1 MVEIAHNIGAQLPA
15 SITNSE
21 VMGVKMNA
29 VGVFLISMFFLYL
42 PLILIAPASF
52 AAEGRMLVFGRIQDD
67 PVRAIRDRQEFVDYL
82 GRKLAPV
89 GISGGKIFVVDNI
102 HLLAQALKE
111 NKVDLFHDTAV
122 PTMVLAR
129 RAGAVPI
136 LRQWKYGEAE
146 YESVIIARKNSGI
159 DVLANLVGK
168 VLAFD
173 EPHSTSAHILPRM
186 LLAEKNLNL
195 IRLNSPG
202 EGKPNAIG
210 YVFGADGSATNL
222 LLTGRVDAA
231 ATSLREFE
239 ELRPDVRDTLKVL
252 GKSKSAPRLLIAIR
266 KDLDQNLHKSIRDV
280 LINMDKD
287 PEGLAVLKRQQK
299 TTRIDEIPAASLQQL
314 KSIEKFVY
322 SLPENV
328 DAW

>member
-1 MVEIAHNIGAQLPA
+1 
-15 SITNSE
+15 
-21 VMGVKMNA
+21 MGIKMN
-29 VGVFLISMFFLYL
+29 VLCVFLISVVFLYL

-52 AAEGRMLVFGRIQDD
+52 AAEGRALVFGRVQDE

-82 GRKLAPV
+82 ARKLAPV
-89 GISGGKIFVVDNI
+89 GISEGKIFVVDNI

-122 PTMVLAR
+122 PTMVLAH

-146 YESVIIARKNSGI
+146 YQSVIIVRKSAGI
-159 DVLANLVGK
+159 DVLSDLTGK

-186 LLAEKNLNL
+186 LLAEKKLNL
-195 IRLNSPG
+195 IHLKSPVAA
-202 EGKPNAIG
+202 KPNAIG

-222 LLTGRVDAA
+222 LISGRVDAA

-239 ELRPDVRDTLKVL
+239 ELRPEVKDTLKIL
-252 GKSKSAPRLLIAIR
+252 GNSKSAPRLLIATR
-266 KDLDQNLHKSIRDV
+266 KGLDQKLNKSIRDV
-280 LINMDKD
+280 LIDMDKD

-299 TTRIDEIPAASLQQL
+299 TVKIDEIPRESHQQL
-314 KSIEKFVY
+314 KAIEKFVF
-322 SLPENV
+322 SLPEEV

>member
-1 MVEIAHNIGAQLPA
+1 
-15 SITNSE
+15 
-21 VMGVKMNA
+21 MNA
-29 VGVFLISMFFLYL
+29 LCVFLISVFFLYI
-42 PLILIAPASF
+42 PLTSIAPASF
-52 AAEGRMLVFGRIQDD
+52 AAEGRVLVFGRVQDD

-89 GISGGKIFVVDNI
+89 GISGAKILVVDNI

-146 YESVIIARKNSGI
+146 YESVIIVQKSSGI
-159 DVLANLVGK
+159 DVLSDLVGK

-195 IRLNSPG
+195 SHLNSPG
-202 EGKPNAIG
+202 GAKPNTIG
-210 YVFGADGSATNL
+210 YLFGADGSATNL
-222 LLTGRVDAA
+222 LITGRVDAA

-239 ELRPDVRDTLKVL
+239 ELRPEVKDALKVL

-266 KDLDQNLHKSIRDV
+266 KGLDQKLHKSIHDV
-280 LINMDKD
+280 LTNMDKD

-299 TTRIDEIPAASLQQL
+299 TTKIDDIPTESQQQL
-314 KSIEKFVY
+314 KAIGKFVF
-322 SLPENV
+322 SLPEDV

>member
-1 MVEIAHNIGAQLPA
+1 
-15 SITNSE
+15 
-21 VMGVKMNA
+21 MNA
-29 VGVFLISMFFLYL
+29 LCVFLISVVFLYI
-42 PLILIAPASF
+42 PMISIAPTSF
-52 AAEGRMLVFGRIQDD
+52 AAEGRVLVFGRVQDD

-82 GRKLAPV
+82 GGKLAPV
-89 GISGGKIFVVDNI
+89 GISGAKILVVDNI

-111 NKVDLFHDTAV
+111 NKVDLFHDTPV

-129 RAGAVPI
+129 RTGALPI

-146 YESVIIARKNSGI
+146 YESVIIARKSSGI
-159 DVLANLVGK
+159 DVLSDLVGK

-195 IRLNSPG
+195 VHLNSLG
-202 EGKPNAIG
+202 GAKPNAIA

-222 LLTGRVDAA
+222 LITGRVDAA
-231 ATSLREFE
+231 ATSQREFE
-239 ELRPDVRDTLKVL
+239 ELRPEVKDALKVL
-252 GKSKSAPRLLIAIR
+252 GKSKPAPRLLIAIR
-266 KDLDQNLHKSIRDV
+266 KSLDQKLHKSIHDV

-299 TTRIDEIPAASLQQL
+299 TTKIDDIPTTSHQQL
-314 KSIEKFVY
+314 KSIEKFVF
-322 SLPENV
+322 SLPEEV
-328 DAW
+328 DSW

>member
-1 MVEIAHNIGAQLPA
+1 
-15 SITNSE
+15 
-21 VMGVKMNA
+21 MN
-29 VGVFLISMFFLYL
+29 VFCVFLISGFFIYL
-42 PLILIAPASF
+42 PLVLITPGSF
-52 AAEGRMLVFGRIQDD
+52 AAEGSELIFGRVQDD

-89 GISGGKIFVVDNI
+89 GISGAKILVVDNI

-146 YESVIIARKNSGI
+146 YESVIIVQKSSGI
-159 DVLANLVGK
+159 DVLSDLVGK

-195 IRLNSPG
+195 IHLNPLG
-202 EGKPNAIG
+202 GAKPNAIG

-222 LLTGRVDAA
+222 LISGRVDAA
-231 ATSLREFE
+231 ATSQREFE
-239 ELRPDVRDTLKVL
+239 ELRPEVKDALKVL
-252 GKSKSAPRLLIAIR
+252 GKSKPAPRLLIAIR
-266 KDLDQNLHKSIRDV
+266 KSLDKKIHKSIHDV

-299 TTRIDEIPAASLQQL
+299 TTKIDDIPTASHQQL
-314 KSIEKFVY
+314 KSIEKFVF
-322 SLPENV
+322 SLPEEV
-328 DAW
+328 DSW

>member
-1 MVEIAHNIGAQLPA
+1 
-15 SITNSE
+15 
-21 VMGVKMNA
+21 MN
-29 VGVFLISMFFLYL
+29 VLCVFLISVIYI

-52 AAEGRMLVFGRIQDD
+52 AAEGRALVFGRVQDE

-82 GRKLAPV
+82 ARKLAPV

-122 PTMVLAR
+122 PTMVAH

-146 YESVIIARKNSGI
+146 YQSVIMVRKSAGI
-159 DVLANLVGK
+159 DVLSDLMGK

-195 IRLNSPG
+195 IHLNSPVAA
-202 EGKPNAIG
+202 KPNAIG

-222 LLTGRVDAA
+222 LISGRVDAA

-239 ELRPDVRDTLKVL
+239 ELRPEVKDSLKVL
-252 GKSKSAPRLLIAIR
+252 GNSKSAPRLLIAIR
-266 KDLDQNLHKSIRDV
+266 KGLDQKLHKSIHDV
-280 LINMDKD
+280 LIDMDKD

-299 TTRIDEIPAASLQQL
+299 TAKIDEIPRESHQQL
-314 KSIEKFVY
+314 KAIEKFVF
-322 SLPENV
+322 SLPEKV
-328 DAW
+328 MRGSGRP